1 MLTTVVMALG
11 AVLLTSF
18 AGGAQTAPDTTIKV
32 TVGGFVDSY
41 YTYDFAR
48 PPTLD
53 RSFFGGATFTT
64 QPARSNEFNVNL
76 AYIEA
81 NLTGNRLHGRLAFQA
96 GTAVQSNY
104 AAEPTIGLNS
114 GPTLARHLQEAY
126 AG

>member
-1 MLTTVVMALG
+1 MRTMFSLVLG
-11 AVLLTSF
+11 VIVLAPPT
-18 AGGAQTAPDTTIKV
+18 GGAQNAPDTAIKV
-32 TVGGFVDSY
+32 TWGGFADAY

-81 NLTGNRLHGRLAFQA
+81 NLSGNGIHGRVAFQA

-104 AAEPTIGLNS
+104 GAEPSVGIIS
-114 GPTLARHLQEAY
+114 GPLLSRHIQEA
-126 AG
+126 